1 MSPTI
6 RQRSMIF
13 SMYVPR
19 GLRLN
24 STIPDETPRSQVA
37 WNRSAAGLE
46 PENLAF
52 RIRETLAI
60 YCSYTATADLN

>member
-13 SMYVPR
+13 SMDVPR

-24 STIPDETPRSQVA
+24 STIPDETPRFQVA
-37 WNRSAAGLE
+37 WNRSAAAGARKPCIQDTRDVGNFL
-46 PENLAF
+46 
-52 RIRETLAI
+52 
-60 YCSYTATADLN
+60 

>member
-1 MSPTI
+1 MD
-6 RQRSMIF
+6 
-13 SMYVPR
+13 VPR

-24 STIPDETPRSQVA
+24 STIPDETPRSKSRGTGRRRLA
-37 WNRSAAGLE
+37 

-60 YCSYTATADLN
+60 SCSYTATAGLNFSVLRACDA